1 MIRWIIIL
9 LSVLFLVSSC
19 STQKKL
25 NRKIERAEKFA
36 KKHDL
41 LIVDTVT
48 VEYTIHDTIQV
59 ITERLTVDTVFN
71 MLEVHD
77 TLIIERDKLR
87 IKYYYDTVTNQVYLD
102 AVVEHDT
109 IYQPYEKT
117 IYVDVPC
124 EKIMHVTKDNS
135 PVWLWIII
143 IIQGLIIALFVSKA
157 LKRNS

>member
-1 MIRWIIIL
+1 MIKWTL
-9 LSVLFLVSSC
+9 LLLIPLLLGC
-19 STQKKL
+19 KAQKKL

-71 MLEVHD
+71 VLEVHD
-77 TLIIERDKLR
+77 TVTIERNNLR
-87 IKYYYDTVTNQVYLD
+87 IKYYYDTITNTVFLD
-102 AVVEHDT
+102 GVVEHDT